1 MHKFFVSKENIME
14 NTAYILGEDVRHI
27 YKVLRLKPGDKV
39 SINDCCG
46 EEFLGSIKTIDR
58 EQVQVEILEKLNL
71 DNESN
76 IDVYLFQGFPKSSKM
91 DLIVQKATELGVKG
105 ITPIFTDRVV
115 VKNKQGELKKVD
127 RWNRIVKESC
137 KQCKRSIIPKVNNPM
152 EFKNIQQLL
161 KNIDLIIVPY
171 ENEQNTGIKNLAQN
185 IDKNKIESIG
195 IIVGPEGGF
204 AEEEINTLKDI
215 GANIVTLGPRILRT
229 ETAGFVCTSLL
240 MYEFGDLGGSN

>member
-229 ETAGFVCTSLL
+229 ETA
-240 MYEFGDLGGSN
+240 

>member
-76 IDVYLFQGFPKSSKM
+76 IDIYLFQGFPKSSKM

>member
-1 MHKFFVSKENIME
+1 
-14 NTAYILGEDVRHI
+14 
-27 YKVLRLKPGDKV
+27 
-39 SINDCCG
+39 
-46 EEFLGSIKTIDR
+46 
-58 EQVQVEILEKLNL
+58 VEILEKLNL